1 MLKGKIKKKIRKQ
14 KKKSH
19 YWPVNSNNMNRW
31 LTIKSSVGLGR
42 LSQGAERKQLSIS
55 NLYPVELI
63 FKSEGEIMTFPDK
76 QKLREFAGQCISEEM
91 IKEVLYAESSWYW
104 IHIQIH
110 IKKQRA
116 LLKVI
121 M

>member
-1 MLKGKIKKKIRKQ
+1 
-14 KKKSH
+14 
-19 YWPVNSNNMNRW
+19 
-31 LTIKSSVGLGR
+31 
-42 LSQGAERKQLSIS
+42 
-55 NLYPVELI
+55 
-63 FKSEGEIMTFPDK
+63 MTFPDK
-76 QKLREFAGQCISEEM
+76 QKLRELVAGPRISEEM

-121 M
+121 IM

>member
-1 MLKGKIKKKIRKQ
+1 MD
-14 KKKSH
+14 
-19 YWPVNSNNMNRW
+19 RW
-31 LTIKSSVGLGR
+31 LTIKSSAGLGR
-42 LSQGAERKQLSIS
+42 LSQGAERKQLSTS

-76 QKLREFAGQCISEEM
+76 QKLRELVAGPRISEEM

-121 M
+121 IM